1 MTDIPEFTI
10 GPGAL
15 NGSVT
20 RADKDTDEKNS
31 NNSPS
36 RDEEAPFKSL

>member
-1 MTDIPEFTI
+1 VTDIPEFTI

-20 RADKDTDEKNS
+20 RADKDTVEKSSKNS
-31 NNSPS
+31 AS